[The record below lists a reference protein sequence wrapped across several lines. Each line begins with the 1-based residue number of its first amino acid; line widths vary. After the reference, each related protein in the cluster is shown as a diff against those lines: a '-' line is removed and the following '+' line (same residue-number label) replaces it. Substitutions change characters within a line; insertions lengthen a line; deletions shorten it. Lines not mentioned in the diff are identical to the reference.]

1 MAQLVERPH
10 NQHRI
15 HDGQDWLEQSHSLPT
30 SQSGQEVNMSL
41 ESEITEAL
49 YKGLIAEQKTIIE
62 ASIQVAKDAVDL
74 SDRVDSALLDRQ
86 FEILTLTAQLA
97 RVTAERDRAR
107 DTAARYIEELMR
119 HEQG

>member
-1 MAQLVERPH
+1 
-10 NQHRI
+10 
-15 HDGQDWLEQSHSLPT
+15 
-30 SQSGQEVNMSL
+30 MSL

-49 YKGLIAEQKTIIE
+49 YRGLIAEQKTIIE
-62 ASIQVAKDAVDL
+62 ASIQVAKDAVSL
-74 SDRVDSALLDRQ
+74 SDRIDEELLSRQ
-86 FEILTLTAQLA
+86 IEILTLSMQLA